1 MAVNIGPKIGIDG
14 MPGYRKQM
22 DLIIQ
27 QSKELAAEMKAV
39 TSEYDKN
46 DKSQEKLTRQSE
58 VLAKQIENQKNRI
71 SLLEKGYSRASDEL
85 SKLAADLYDATQ
97 AYGENSKEV
106 EKLQSAY
113 TKQSKTVSKYQTDIN
128 NATAVLNGMEKELDD
143 VGSAMD
149 GATSDAGDLSDA
161 IEDVAD
167 SAKSSGG
174 GFTIMKGTIADL
186 ASSGIQAGIS
196 VVTDFAKSI
205 VDLAEETREYRSM
218 QAKMSGSAEAFGYS
232 MDFASE
238 KYQEFYSY
246 LADDQ
251 MSTNAITNL
260 MGLQVETQT
269 LSNLA
274 EASIGVWTAYGDSIP
289 IESLTESINETAQ
302 VAQVTGV
309 LADALNWAGISEDDF
324 NTKLQSLNTTQER
337 ADLIAST
344 LNDTYGESK
353 ATYDE
358 MTGSIREANEAE
370 AELKDAQAE
379 LGEAVEPLDTAF
391 KKLQTGALSLITPLV
406 KGLGD
411 ALSSLDGNV
420 NEYRQDI
427 YDAIATTEELQ
438 DALKTSVDELSASTE
453 ALQDTMD
460 EMENG
465 SSTTNTLVKALDDLE
480 KKSGKTA
487 DEQYRMEAIVTQ
499 LNSLFPDL
507 GLEIDD
513 TTGKLNKSTD
523 AISDYVKE
531 AENTELAVEA
541 QGEAATAADKLA
553 EAEAR
558 RAEAAQA
565 AADVTAKVILQEDKI
580 QEILDAQNQ
589 KSQEAAETQR
599 AYNDALETGSGNL
612 DQLYMAM
619 SSTGEAMIEYE
630 GQMMTVS
637 QAYEIANQELI
648 DLKAA
653 EQEHQEQLAAQDAI
667 VEQAKT
673 TLDEYNT
680 ALGNSATNTDNA
692 NLSNTAYQEGMQ
704 ANITKAGEAEE
715 AFNNMST
722 SQQNLALELE
732 ESVTAMQEN
741 MKNTITSQ
749 MDMFSKFDHSIDLS
763 TQDLLANMRSQV
775 AGVENW
781 EQNISSLSDKGIN
794 KNLLQYLMNMG
805 PEGAGYV
812 EVFSGMTTDE
822 LEEANELWEQAI
834 DIQEM
839 TNSWGQEL
847 TELGAQSI
855 ADGMDGVDAAIKASG
870 ADSVMGLVEGIRSAK
885 SEAEAEGRELGQAV
899 VDSTDEGAGVSSPS
913 WKTKQ
918 TGQYI
923 DSGLTQGLTAGKSAV
938 MTAARNIGNEL
949 IRSINTAA
957 GTSGGASTRTKTTGR
972 QAGLGVSAG
981 LTASMSSVRTAARN
995 VGRTAVSQI
1004 NASLSKSTL
1013 RVYGY
1018 NASIAMANGIL
1029 SGRSAVISA
1038 AASVASAAISAAQS
1052 RLQIHSPS
1060 RVFLG
1065 MGENSVDAF
1074 ARGFE
1079 AEKSDMINRVGKT
1092 LDFSAENA
1100 AIEKRFS
1107 VDYSSMTDALKKGI
1121 GSMGGQTG
1129 PISINVYAAEGQ
1141 SEREI
1146 ADAVIERLQHLVNQ
1160 REAVFGT

>member
-1 MAVNIGPKIGIDG
+1 MPINIGPKIGIDG
-14 MPGYRKQM
+14 EAEYRKQIN
-22 DLIIQ
+22 DIIQ
-27 QSKELAAEMKAV
+27 QQRVLRSEMKAV
-39 TSEYDKN
+39 TSEFGEN
-46 DKSQEKLTRQSE
+46 DKSQEKLSKQTD
-58 VLAKQIENQKNRI
+58 VLTKNIKMQEDRLE
-71 SLLEKGYSRASDEL
+71 LLNDMLKKCTDQFGEAD
-85 SKLAADLYDATQ
+85 SKTLRWQQAVYDANTDLNNMKRQ
-97 AYGENSKEV
+97 
-106 EKLQSAY
+106 LQDLQNEMND
-113 TKQSKTVSKYQTDIN
+113 TEGDTDRLSD
-128 NATAVLNGMEKELDD
+128 TME
-143 VGSAMD
+143 
-149 GATSDAGDLSDA
+149 DAGD
-161 IEDVAD
+161 
-167 SAKSSGG
+167 SAKASGD

-196 VVTDFAKSI
+196 AVTDFAETIMS
-205 VDLAEETREYRSM
+205 LAEETREYRSM

-232 MDFASE
+232 LDFVSE

-260 MGLQVETQT
+260 MGLQVETKT
-269 LSNLA
+269 LSDLA
-274 EASIGVWTAYGDSIP
+274 EASISVWTAYEDSIP

-302 VAQVTGV
+302 VGKVTGN
-309 LADALNWAGISEDDF
+309 LADALNWAGIKEDDF
-324 NTKLQSLNTTQER
+324 NAKLQTLNTTQER

-344 LNDTYGESK
+344 LNETYGESK
-353 ATYDE
+353 TTYDNL
-358 MTGSIREANEAE
+358 TGSIRDANEAE

-379 LGEAVEPLDTAF
+379 LGEAIEPLDTAF

-406 KGLGD
+406 KGVGD
-411 ALSSLDGNV
+411 ALSSLGGNV
-420 NEYRQDI
+420 DEYRQDI
-427 YDAIATTEELQ
+427 YDAIDTTEELQ

-513 TTGKLNKSTD
+513 ATGKLNKSTD

-541 QGEAATAADKLA
+541 QGEAAMAADKLA

-565 AADVTAKVILQEDKI
+565 AADVTAKVIIQEEKI
-580 QEILDAQNQ
+580 REILDAQNQ
-589 KSQEAAETQR
+589 KNQEAAEAQR

-692 NLSNTAYQEGMQ
+692 NLSNIAYQEGMQ

-722 SQQNLALELE
+722 SQQDLALELE

-741 MKNTITSQ
+741 MKNTIASQ
-749 MDMFSKFDHSIDLS
+749 MSMFEAFDHSIDLS
-763 TQDLLANMRSQV
+763 TQDLLSNMRSQV

-794 KNLLQYLMNMG
+794 QNLLQYLMNMG

-923 DSGLTQGLTAGKSAV
+923 GSGLTQGLTAGKSAV

-972 QAGLGVSAG
+972 QAGLGVSTG
-981 LTASMSSVRTAARN
+981 LTASMSSVRTAARS
-995 VGRTAVSQI
+995 VGRTAVTQI
-1004 NASLSKSTL
+1004 NSSLSKSTL

-1079 AEKSDMINRVGKT
+1079 EEKNDMIRRVGKT

-1100 AIEKRFS
+1100 AIEKRMS
-1107 VDYSSMTDALKKGI
+1107 IDYSSMADALKKGI
-1121 GSMGGQTG
+1121 GRITGQAG
-1129 PISINVYAAEGQ
+1129 PISINVYASEGQ

-1146 ADAVIERLQHLVNQ
+1146 ANAVIERLQHLVDQ